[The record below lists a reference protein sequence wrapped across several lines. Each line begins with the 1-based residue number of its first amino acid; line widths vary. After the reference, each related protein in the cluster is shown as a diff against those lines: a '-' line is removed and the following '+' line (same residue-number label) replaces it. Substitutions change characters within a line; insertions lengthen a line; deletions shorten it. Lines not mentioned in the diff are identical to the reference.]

1 MPALARRG
9 LSDAERLHWLRLSRT
24 ENIGPVTFF
33 RLIEH
38 FGSAAAALDALPQL
52 ARRGGRSKPL
62 RIASI
67 ADVEKEVAAIN
78 RLGGRMIAACEPE
91 YPEPLAATEDA
102 PPLIAILGEP
112 DLLLRPSIAVVGAR
126 NASLNGRR
134 IAETLSRDLGA
145 SGLVIVS
152 GLARGIDTSAHVG
165 SIGTG
170 TIAVVAGGIDV
181 VYPPENKQLYDR
193 IAAEGAVVAECAF
206 GTQPQARHFPRRN
219 RIISGLSRGVV
230 VVEAALR
237 SGSLITARLALEQ
250 GREVFAVPGSPLD
263 PRCQG
268 ANNLLR
274 QGAVLTETADDVLR
288 VTETSRVPAFA
299 EVAASSISLAAEPGS
314 AELDSARTIILESLS
329 PSPLPVDEVIRQCHL
344 SPAVAFTAILELEL
358 AGRIQRQP
366 GNRVNLI

>member
-1 MPALARRG
+1 MAGQARRT
-9 LSDAERLHWLRLSRT
+9 LSDADRLDWLRLSRT

-33 RLIEH
+33 RLIDH

-62 RIASI
+62 RVAS
-67 ADVEKEVAAIN
+67 ASDAEKEMAAID
-78 RLGGRMIAACEPE
+78 RLGGRMFAACEAG
-91 YPEPLAATEDA
+91 YPEPLAAIEDA
-102 PPLIAILGEP
+102 PPLVSILGRSELLNEP
-112 DLLLRPSIAVVGAR
+112 CVAVVGAR

-134 IAETLSRDLGA
+134 IAESLARDLGA
-145 SGLVIVS
+145 AGLVVAS

-165 SIGTG
+165 SLATG
-170 TIAVVAGGIDV
+170 SIAVLAGGADV
-181 VYPPENKQLYDR
+181 VYPPENRQLYER
-193 IAAEGAVVAECAF
+193 IAGEGAVIAECAF

-219 RIISGLSRGVV
+219 RVISGLSRGVI

-237 SGSLITARLALEQ
+237 SGSLITSRLALEQ
-250 GREVFAVPGSPLD
+250 GREVFAVLGSPLD

-274 QGAVLTETADDVLR
+274 RGAVLTETADDVLR
-288 VTETSRVPAFA
+288 ALDASRPTAFA
-299 EVAASSISLAAEPGS
+299 ESSRAAIPLAADSGS
-314 AELDSARTIILESLS
+314 GELDSARATILESLS

-344 SPAVAFTAILELEL
+344 SPAVALTAMLELEL

>member
-1 MPALARRG
+1 MAALARRT
-9 LSDAERLHWLRLSRT
+9 LSDAERLDWLRLSRT

-33 RLIEH
+33 RLVEH
-38 FGSAAAALDALPQL
+38 FGSATGALEALPQL
-52 ARRGGRSKPL
+52 ARRGGRAKPL
-62 RIASI
+62 HVPTSAQ
-67 ADVEKEVAAIN
+67 AEKEMTAIR
-78 RLGGRMIAACEPE
+78 RLGGRMLAACEPG
-91 YPEPLAATEDA
+91 YPEPLAAVEDA
-102 PPLIAILGEP
+102 PPLISVLGRV
-112 DLLLRPSIAVVGAR
+112 DLLLRPSIAIVGAR

-134 IAETLSRDLGA
+134 IAENLARDLGA
-145 SGLVIVS
+145 SGLAVAS
-152 GLARGIDTSAHVG
+152 GLARGIDTSAHGG

-170 TIAVVAGGIDV
+170 TVAVLAGGADV
-181 VYPPENKQLYDR
+181 VYPPENRQLYQR
-193 IAAEGAVVAECAF
+193 IAAEGAVVAECAV

-237 SGSLITARLALEQ
+237 SGSLITARFALEQ

-263 PRCQG
+263 PRCHG
-268 ANNLLR
+268 TNNLLR

-288 VTETSRVPAFA
+288 VLGESRAQAFA
-299 EVAASSISLAAEPGS
+299 EPPVVSLPVAADAGS
-314 AELDSARTIILESLS
+314 AELESARAIILESLS

-344 SPAVAFTAILELEL
+344 SPAAALTAMLELEL